1 MKLRI
6 MTMTSIAILTSL
18 GLLACSTSR
27 AGYETATYTT
37 TKKDADFEV
46 RQYPELTVATTVETT
61 GTDGAFMRL
70 FRYIQGAN
78 EASQKIAMTTPVFME
93 EREKGREMAF
103 VLPKEVSQNAPAA
116 KAADVKVNKRPAA
129 TYAVLRFS
137 GGRSAKSE
145 AASLERLRG
154 LMKDKGMKESGTAVF
169 AYYDPPWTPGPLRRN
184 EVMLKVS
191 E

>member
-1 MKLRI
+1 MKIRNLPAI
-6 MTMTSIAILTSL
+6 SIAVAASL
-18 GLLACSTSR
+18 GLAACASSR
-27 AGYETATYTT
+27 AGYETATYSTT
-37 TKKDADFEV
+37 QTEGAFEI
-46 RQYPELTVATTVETT
+46 RQYPELTVATTVEVSD
-61 GTDGAFMRL
+61 TDGAFMRL

-103 VLPKEVSQNAPAA
+103 VLPQEVSRNAPAA
-116 KAADVKVNKRPAA
+116 KAADVKVGRRPAA
-129 TYAVLRFS
+129 SYAVLRFS

-154 LMKDKGMKESGTAVF
+154 LMKEKGMKESGPAVF
-169 AYYDPPWTPGPLRRN
+169 AYYDPPWTPGPMRRN
-184 EVMLKVS
+184 EVMLKVA